1 MKKQHIL
8 AVFAVCLCALLLALR
23 FLPTGTLTAFS
34 YESGH
39 AWSGNSGWE
48 IMQTEDGPQAVYFYE
63 PGMMSEAEEAP
74 WSASLPLSGDQMDEI
89 SDIVLRQLKLPLWP
103 NLLMAP
109 DAPTDM
115 DGWSITF
122 TWNGHTY
129 KKAGYD
135 RFPSGLKRVTGFFR
149 ALPFPNAPENG

>member
-1 MKKQHIL
+1 MKRRRVLAAAAVVIL
-8 AVFAVCLCALLLALR
+8 LLLAISR

-39 AWSGNSGWE
+39 AWDGFDGRE
-48 IMQTEDGPQAVYFYE
+48 IAQTAEGFQATYFHE
-63 PGMMSEAEEAP
+63 PGMMFEEYETP
-74 WSASLPLSGDQMDEI
+74 WSVSVPLTDAQMAEI

-103 NLLMAP
+103 DLLMAP

-122 TWNGHTY
+122 TYHGRNY

-135 RFPSGLKRVTGFFR
+135 CFPFSLKRITGFFR
-149 ALPFPNAPENG
+149 ALPFPDGAENG